1 MHHDHRFRYVVLGG
15 LLLSSV
21 LGFALLWTSTTRG
34 QANANLSADWPHFGY
49 DASFTADNTVES
61 TLNVTNVAKL
71 ERWWGIGCDD
81 GSFSVISRTPAI
93 AHGKLYASGAGR
105 KLTAYDARGGQP
117 LWEFG
122 SGNVGWA
129 PPPVVS
135 QDDTVFY
142 MEGSY
147 PTHLYA
153 VNGETGAKLWEAAL
167 AFDLGFNDTSVV
179 TIDEDR
185 NLVYVVEKPFAGG
198 GKLYA
203 LDKQTG
209 EVAWSMSKALNNTEF
224 LGDYALL
231 KQGKIFAAADI
242 PMTGYPDHGQ
252 HLLKIDPISQTI
264 ELAYKRPQP
273 ENYYGI
279 ANYTLCN
286 DNLIVTFDYQYDQQ
300 LVAYNT
306 ISSTIVW
313 HKPIS
318 QTTGMIA
325 CNPAKDQ
332 IYVPTNPYLY
342 ALNAKTGDEAWKYQ
356 GLNAIYNPSI
366 ANGLV
371 YFLSDTNMYAIS
383 EETHQRLFRFPLG
396 HTAYETTQVAI
407 ANGMVY
413 FSGNGGTCDLFALNI
428 PHKVF
433 LPGIVRQ

>member
-1 MHHDHRFRYVVLGG
+1 MKTAISSTWLKS
-15 LLLSSV
+15 LLR
-21 LGFALLWTSTTRG
+21 A
-34 QANANLSADWPHFGY
+34 AADSH
-49 DASFTADNTVES
+49 
-61 TLNVTNVAKL
+61 
-71 ERWWGIGCDD
+71 
-81 GSFSVISRTPAI
+81 
-93 AHGKLYASGAGR
+93 
-105 KLTAYDARGGQP
+105 
-117 LWEFG
+117 
-122 SGNVGWA
+122 
-129 PPPVVS
+129 
-135 QDDTVFY
+135 
-142 MEGSY
+142 
-147 PTHLYA
+147 
-153 VNGETGAKLWEAAL
+153 
-167 AFDLGFNDTSVV
+167 
-179 TIDEDR
+179 
-185 NLVYVVEKPFAGG
+185 
-198 GKLYA
+198 A

-209 EVAWSMSKALNNTEF
+209 EVGWSMSKALNNTEF

-231 KQGKIFAAADI
+231 KDGKILAAADV

-264 ELAYKRPQP
+264 ESPYERPQP

-318 QTTGMIA
+318 QTTGTIA

-356 GLNAIYNPSI
+356 GLDAIYNPSV

-371 YFLSDTNMYAIS
+371 YFLSDTNMYAIG

-396 HTAYETTQVAI
+396 YKAYETTQVAI
-407 ANGMVY
+407 ANGMCI
-413 FSGNGGTCDLFALNI
+413 FPAMAARAISL
-428 PHKVF
+428 
-433 LPGIVRQ
+433 R